1 MPLVTDATPYTRKRF
16 TTKNGKLS
24 KRPTFHSK
32 EAIDTAVNQMNLSLA
47 RGVARSQVI
56 GNTARK
62 MKVHRTTIENWL
74 RKQHLSDK
82 KVTKNTK
89 IDTKQAKNGVK
100 TVEYNQYGVH
110 SVTFK
115 HEAGYQ
121 KHTFQECKNVTDFTN
136 NVLMKK

>member
-24 KRPTFHSK
+24 KKPTFHSK

-62 MKVHRTTIENWL
+62 MKVHRTTVENWL

-82 KVTKNTK
+82 KVIKRTT
-89 IDTKQAKNGVK
+89 IVTKQAKNGVK
-100 TVEYNQYGVH
+100 SMELNKYGVH
-110 SVTFK
+110 AVTFK
-115 HEAGYQ
+115 HEAGFH
-121 KHTFQECKNVTDFTN
+121 KMNVNEMKNVKAVSEELF
-136 NVLMKK
+136 